1 MLKYLSYFAL
11 CGALVTLSSPAARAQ
26 SLQDVQRVPLPVPAE
41 RTTATDP
48 FAAAGPI
55 IYVCDTNH
63 NLWTVTLGTYKLHK
77 VGNLGVYLTDI
88 AFNPKDGKLWG
99 VSFTTLYTV
108 NTSTGKATPFGSTS
122 LSDINALVFDK
133 NGIGYFE
140 GFSSSELY
148 EAVLDVAKPYYKGLG
163 TTGAYKSAGDLT
175 FYNGA
180 LVLSGFTG
188 SLGNSTKETLVQLN
202 VKNGKVVAT
211 APTDLVLLYGLSTV
225 GSNALYGF
233 ANTSLYR
240 LYPSQKNIKSRSV
253 LLKNFASEGL
263 KQVAGAA
270 YKGDT

>member
-1 MLKYLSYFAL
+1 LLKYLSFVAL
-11 CGALVTLSSPAARAQ
+11 CGALVSLTSSAVRAQ
-26 SLQDVQRVPLPVPAE
+26 SFQDVQRVPLPVPAE
-41 RTTATDP
+41 RATAADP
-48 FAAAGPI
+48 FVAAGPV

-77 VGNLGVYLTDI
+77 IGNLGVYLTDI

-99 VSFTTLYTV
+99 VSFTTFYTV

-133 NGIGYFE
+133 TGVGYFE

-163 TTGAYKSAGDLT
+163 ATGAYKSAGDLT

-180 LVLSGFTG
+180 LVLAGFTG
-188 SLGNSTKETLVQLN
+188 SLGSSTKETLVQLN
-202 VKNGKVVAT
+202 DKDGKVVAT
-211 APTDLVLLYGLSTV
+211 APTDVELLYGLSTI
-225 GSNALYGF
+225 GGNALYGF

-240 LYPSQKNIKSRSV
+240 LYPSEKNIKARAV

-263 KQVAGAA
+263 KEAAGAA